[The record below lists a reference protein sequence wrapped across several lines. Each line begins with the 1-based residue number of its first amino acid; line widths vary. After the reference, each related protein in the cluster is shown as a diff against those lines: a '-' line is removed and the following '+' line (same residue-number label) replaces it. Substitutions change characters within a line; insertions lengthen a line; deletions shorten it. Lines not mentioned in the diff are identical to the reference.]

1 MSFQSQL
8 VSFIQKQN
16 GIQLNN
22 GLLFDMHFFIAR
34 TQSESETVTN
44 AGYWVLS
51 EVSKN
56 NSLQEKPICPNRKN

>member
-22 GLLFDMHFFIAR
+22 GLLFDMYFFIAR

-56 NSLQEKPICPNRKN
+56 NSQQEKPICPNRKN